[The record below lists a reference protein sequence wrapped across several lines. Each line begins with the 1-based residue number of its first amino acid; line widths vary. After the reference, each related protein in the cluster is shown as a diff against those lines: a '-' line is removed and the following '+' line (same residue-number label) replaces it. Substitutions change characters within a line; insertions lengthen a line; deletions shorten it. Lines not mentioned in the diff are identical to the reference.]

1 MPEQRAD
8 TVERTPEERIV
19 DHEAIRTL
27 ADGLLPALVAKLSSS
42 GLGEIEVREGRWRV
56 RLRRPAGGPPAGRRA
71 TDRIGRSQA
80 AHDAHG
86 HALLATD
93 AHRVRHSSNG
103 TDPGEPIGADR
114 QPGRGPDDRRF
125 VATSPAVGLFRPGL
139 GPGAKVRSGD
149 RVASVDMLGVA
160 HDVLAPVDGIV
171 GSTLAE
177 PGDAV
182 EYGEPLVVVELA
194 ESERASTVAD

>member
-1 MPEQRAD
+1 
-8 TVERTPEERIV
+8 
-19 DHEAIRTL
+19 
-27 ADGLLPALVAKLSSS
+27 
-42 GLGEIEVREGRWRV
+42 
-56 RLRRPAGGPPAGRRA
+56 
-71 TDRIGRSQA
+71 
-80 AHDAHG
+80 
-86 HALLATD
+86 
-93 AHRVRHSSNG
+93 
-103 TDPGEPIGADR
+103 
-114 QPGRGPDDRRF
+114 
-125 VATSPAVGLFRPGL
+125 
-139 GPGAKVRSGD
+139 PGAKVRSGD